1 MVMTRRIVLTMD
13 YARNSFPASSNG
25 PVMLA
30 KWTDPPTVIVL
41 ASLLMETVLKWLR
54 SISIPFWTVP
64 RVAE

>member
-1 MVMTRRIVLTMD
+1 MEGIIWIMIYV
-13 YARNSFPASSNG
+13 RNSFPASYNG
-25 PVMLA
+25 PVMLP

-41 ASLLMETVLKWLR
+41 AFLSIETVLKWPR